1 MSAKRLRGA
10 VDEDHR
16 KLSGL
21 QDDIKRR
28 GVDLT
33 RLLENLNETIRRRDI
48 YLAAEREGDLL
59 N

>member
-1 MSAKRLRGA
+1 MRII
-10 VDEDHR
+10 EI
-16 KLSGL
+16 LSVL

-48 YLAAEREGDLL
+48 YLAAEEEDLP